1 MKRLSDNEKRRK
13 KFLQEFTE
21 DLERQN
27 HKYDDQ
33 IPINLRELQRDERLK
48 VQELRQSWADKEQ
61 ILSKTQQS
69 QSEKI
74 RYAHEL
80 KMLKK
85 MAQEERLE
93 QQMQWNLRFSEGI
106 AN

>member
-1 MKRLSDNEKRRK
+1 VKRLSDNEKRRK

-80 KMLKK
+80 KTLKK